1 MVNNP
6 LRHTDPTGHC
16 LDDYCGMP
24 GGPGSPARATGN
36 RNAQYAC
43 VRGFGCFDTKHLR
56 NFPNPGGQ
64 QGLWDRFQREAGM
77 SRQFALPIE
86 SSLGGGSALKITYR
100 VAGGLPQGQWAA
112 VAMGIFLDY
121 AREYESAQFIRSGF
135 ANQDMPSNYVG
146 MLAAINGISPDAIL
160 MTLAGAAGLNAYIP
174 LLIVAVLAHAQ
185 VIHLHPPFDMLSE
198 WWVIGVLVVL
208 LAIEVV
214 VDKVPGADHVNDVI
228 QTIVRPAAGAV
239 LFAANS
245 GIVTDISPVLAIIVG
260 LLTAGVVHGGKVV
273 ARPAINVSTAGIG
286 APVVSFVED
295 VVSVVGSVL
304 AVLAPALFVL
314 FVAAIGY
321 LVYRAVR
328 RLKRA
333 QRRNQP
339 V

>member
-1 MVNNP
+1 MYWPAAGRFVSADTVVPGPGNPQQFNRYAYVVNNP

-24 GGPGSPARATGN
+24 GGPGSPARVTGN

-86 SSLGGGSALKITYR
+86 SSLGGGSALRITYR

-160 MTLAGAAGLNAYIP
+160 MTLAGAAGQPVEYQDAEEPQSRAFPQNEPHRNHDVTPRVYAGGEWRNIDYP
-174 LLIVAVLAHAQ
+174 PAVQA
-185 VIHLHPPFDMLSE
+185 
-198 WWVIGVLVVL
+198 
-208 LAIEVV
+208 
-214 VDKVPGADHVNDVI
+214 
-228 QTIVRPAAGAV
+228 
-239 LFAANS
+239 
-245 GIVTDISPVLAIIVG
+245 
-260 LLTAGVVHGGKVV
+260 
-273 ARPAINVSTAGIG
+273 
-286 APVVSFVED
+286 
-295 VVSVVGSVL
+295 L
-304 AVLAPALFVL
+304 AVAPSNDHSQWT
-314 FVAAIGY
+314 
-321 LVYRAVR
+321 RASAE
-328 RLKRA
+328 LSYFYGAFQYA
-333 QRRNQP
+333 QTYDASGQVSSTWSNISGFQFGLP
-339 V
+339 